1 MAGKQSKNKRT
12 NAKHTRKLA
21 NYSNNGSP
29 IPSIWRATFRWPI
42 YNELS
47 AAAGLTASYGF
58 RLNGMYDPDFTGI
71 GNQPTYFDQFAAL
84 YTKYRVTSATVHLE
98 MYNTSASP
106 VGYSIIAT
114 TRNSAMPNL
123 ISDATAM
130 NSTYGCL
137 GPNGSGKSGI
147 KFTKTYN
154 IAKVWGVPPFVVK
167 SEDDFASINTGN
179 PNNVVYLWIGTR
191 AVNGAAFSVGYTMEI
206 KYHCD
211 LHMPV
216 TVGSS

>member
-1 MAGKQSKNKRT
+1 MTGKKQNKRNAKLSRKRT
-12 NAKHTRKLA
+12 NR
-21 NYSNNGSP
+21 YSDDSP
-29 IPSIWRATFRWPI
+29 IPSVWRATFRWPV
-42 YNELS
+42 YNEMS
-47 AAAGLTASYGF
+47 AAAGLSTSYGF

-71 GNQPTYFDQFAAL
+71 GNQPSYFDQFSAL
-84 YTKYRVTSATVHLE
+84 YTKYRVTSATIHLE
-98 MYNTSASP
+98 MYNTSSSP

-114 TRNSAMPNL
+114 TRNSAMPSL
-123 ISDATAM
+123 IADATAK

-137 GPNGSGKSGI
+137 GPNGSGNSGI
-147 KFTKTYN
+147 KFTRKYD
-154 IAKVWGVPPFVVK
+154 IAKIWGVNPSVVA

-211 LHMPV
+211 MHMPV
-216 TVGSS
+216 TVGPS